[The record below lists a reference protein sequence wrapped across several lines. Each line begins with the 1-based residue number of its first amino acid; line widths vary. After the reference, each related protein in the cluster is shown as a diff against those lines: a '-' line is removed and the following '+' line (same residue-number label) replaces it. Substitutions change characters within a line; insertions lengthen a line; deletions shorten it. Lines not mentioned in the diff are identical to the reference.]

1 MESAA
6 LTSLSALPCPS
17 GVPAFST
24 DLQNRIRRAG
34 VIAVLVI
41 ERPAHAVRLAKAL
54 LAGGVTAMELTL
66 RTPAAVE
73 CLRAVA
79 AEVPEMLAGAG
90 TIIDPRQVSEVLAA
104 GGQFGVAPGTNSA
117 VILEAGR
124 VGLPFAPGVMTPTD
138 IDTAVRLGCRDLKFF
153 PAVPAGGLPMLAA
166 LKAPY
171 AHFGVRYIPLGGVTA
186 ENLPQWLADPDVP
199 AVGGSWL
206 AKKEL
211 IEAEAW
217 DRITQLA
224 AAAADAVR
232 RQRTGI

>member
-1 MESAA
+1 M
-6 LTSLSALPCPS
+6 TSSSALPCS
-17 GVPAFST
+17 ATGPAFSPALR
-24 DLQNRIRRAG
+24 DRIRQSG

-41 ERPAHAVRLAKAL
+41 ERPEHAVRLARAL

-66 RTPAAVE
+66 RTSAAMD

-90 TIIDPRQVSEVLAA
+90 TIIESRQVTEVLAA
-104 GGQFGVAPGTNSA
+104 GGQFGVAPGTNPE
-117 VILEAGR
+117 VIREAAR

-153 PAVPAGGLPMLAA
+153 PAVPSGGLAMLAA

-171 AHFGVRYIPLGGVTA
+171 AHLGVRYIPLGGITA
-186 ENLPQWLADPDVP
+186 DNLPQWLADADVP

-211 IEAEAW
+211 IEAESW

-224 AAAADAVR
+224 SAATAAVR
-232 RQRTGI
+232 ALRPGNAG